1 MALIK
6 CSECNQMVSEQ
17 ATACP
22 RCGSGIAR
30 RPQQETASSHSS
42 LIITHQ
48 FLDAHLKS
56 IAKAEMMCR
65 LFSMR

>member
-6 CSECNQMVSEQ
+6 CSECNQIVAEQ
-17 ATACP
+17 ATTCP

-30 RPQQETASSHSS
+30 KSVLEAPTSHSS
-42 LIITHQ
+42 LIITHP